1 MNAWWNSLNLRERL
15 LLSSVVLIVVFVLL
29 DSLLFEQFRLKD
41 QQLTE
46 QIEQAYEDLDWM
58 KQSVHRLSSGTQ
70 SGKKIISGRVVTFVD
85 QQITR
90 QGLKK
95 QMQQMT
101 PIQNHSVRL
110 RLSEVGFGKLLT
122 FLSTLEGSLFIQE
135 IRILPTDTQ
144 GVVNAS
150 LIVSNGENNS

>member
-1 MNAWWNSLNLRERL
+1 MKGWWNSLNLRERL
-15 LLSSVVLIVVFVLL
+15 LLTSVVLIVLFVLL

-46 QIEQAYEDLDWM
+46 QIEQAYEDLGWM
-58 KQSVHRLSSGTQ
+58 KQAVHRLPSGTQ
-70 SGKKIISGRVVTFVD
+70 PGKKVISGRVVTFVD

-110 RLSEVGFGKLLT
+110 RLSEVGFEKLLT

-150 LIVSNGENNS
+150 LIVSNGENSL